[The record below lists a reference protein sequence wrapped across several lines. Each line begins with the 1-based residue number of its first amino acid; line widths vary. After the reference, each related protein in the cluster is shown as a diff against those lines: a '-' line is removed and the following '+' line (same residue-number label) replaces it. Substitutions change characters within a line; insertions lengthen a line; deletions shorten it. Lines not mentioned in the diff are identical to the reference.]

1 MVVDDNV
8 DVAESLAS
16 LIRFSGPT
24 VEVVTRADAAL
35 RQAGAFAPDVMF
47 IDIGLPGMDGYQL
60 ARALR
65 GRPELEGMVLIA
77 CTGYGRDED
86 VRRSRE
92 AGFDQHWVKP
102 FEAEALDKLWE
113 TLASRR

>member
-8 DVAESLAS
+8 DAAESLAG
-16 LIRFSGPT
+16 LIRFWAHT
-24 VEVVTRADAAL
+24 VEVFTRADAAL
-35 RQAGAFAPDVMF
+35 QQVGAFAPDVMF

-65 GRPELEGMVLIA
+65 ERPELAGVVLIA

-102 FEAEALDKLWE
+102 FDAEALDKLWK